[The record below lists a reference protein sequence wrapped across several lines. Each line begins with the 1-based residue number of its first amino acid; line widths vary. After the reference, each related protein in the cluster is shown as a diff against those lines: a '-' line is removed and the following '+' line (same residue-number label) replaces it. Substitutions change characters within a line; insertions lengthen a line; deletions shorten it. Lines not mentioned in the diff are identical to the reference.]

1 MIKELLEQADSV
13 IEEIKDI
20 ENRLKNIEKREKTKK
35 LSINWH
41 YR

>member
-20 ENRLKNIEKREKTKK
+20 ENRLKNIEKEKNNNRRFCNRK
-35 LSINWH
+35 
-41 YR
+41 